1 MALNP
6 SIILAGQPVDF
17 AGSMAAGNQLAAQTN
32 QLRDQNA
39 LRQVFQTQGAG
50 ILQGNQQSLNA
61 LAAID
66 PAQAMQIQ
74 SGQLDMQA
82 TRQRMDMLTREEQR
96 QLAATK
102 ASMTAAEAAAA
113 AAEIE
118 GAVKMGLAI
127 QTPEQWD
134 AMMAQQAP
142 ELVGQFNNRQ
152 ALAAKYMSMAEVLK
166 ANAPPEPMSPQDRYK
181 VVGSQL
187 WDLGAEGM
195 PRAIGEA
202 PGQTETVFGPDGQP
216 ILQRGPAS
224 GVRFTEGQGKDNVYS
239 TRAEGALA
247 KLEPVADALAS
258 RAESILQSVPLGI
271 GRELQTDEF
280 QVARQA
286 GDEFLQAI
294 LRKDTGAA
302 ITADEQQLYG
312 VTYLPQPGDGPA
324 VLQTKREARA
334 RALAALQSGMNA
346 DQFAATERALVE
358 AARRIEQSQGGAA
371 PAAGVAPTE
380 TPRRL
385 RFNPDTGALE

>member
-1 MALNP
+1 MDAR
-6 SIILAGQPVDF
+6 IILAGQPVDV
-17 AGSMAAGNQLAAQTN
+17 AGALGAGNQLAAQTN

-39 LRQVFQTQGAG
+39 LRDVYRTQGAG
-50 ILQGNQQSLNA
+50 IMAGDQRSLNA

-66 PAQAMQIQ
+66 PQQALGIKA
-74 SGQLDMQA
+74 GQLDMRA
-82 TRQRMDMLTREEQR
+82 TQQRMDMLTREEQR
-96 QLAATK
+96 GIEAFK
-102 ASMTAAEAAAA
+102 AQASAAEAAAA
-113 AAEIE
+113 AAQIE
-118 GAVKMGLAI
+118 DAVKMALTA
-127 QTPEQWD
+127 QTPEQFD
-134 AMMAQQAP
+134 QLVTQAGAP
-142 ELVGQFNNRQ
+142 ELAGQFGNRQ
-152 ALAAKYMSMAEVLK
+152 ALAMKYMSMADALK
-166 ANAPPEPMSPQDRYK
+166 ATAPPEPLSPQDRYK

-187 WDLGAEGM
+187 WDLGAEGA

-202 PGQTETVFGPDGQP
+202 PGQTETIFGPDGQP
-216 ILQRGPAS
+216 ILQRGPAA

-258 RAESILQSVPLGI
+258 RTESILQSVPLGI

-280 QVARQA
+280 QIARQA

-371 PAAGVAPTE
+371 PATGAAPTE

-385 RFNPDTGALE
+385 RYNPDTGALE